1 MIEDDP
7 TVFVIDDDASVRDAI
22 TGVAKSVG
30 LHAETFAS
38 TQDFL
43 RGWCSTGPS
52 CLVLDVRLP
61 GLSGLEFQLELASNN
76 ISIPIIFLTGYGDIA
91 MTVRAMKAGAVEFL
105 TKPFRHQDLVD
116 AIQKALDRDRTT
128 RRQRSE
134 LATLRQHFES
144 LTARERQVMGIVVT
158 GKSNK
163 QIAAELGTSEITV
176 KIQRGRVMHKM
187 QAKSVADLVRMAD
200 KVGDFGRT

>member
-7 TVFVIDDDASVRDAI
+7 TVFVIDDDAAVRDAI
-22 TGVAKSVG
+22 TGVMKSVG
-30 LHAETFAS
+30 LRAETFAS
-38 TQDFL
+38 TRDFL
-43 RGWCSTGPS
+43 RRGCSTGPS

-61 GLSGLEFQLELASNN
+61 GLSGLEFQRELASSN
-76 ISIPIIFLTGYGDIA
+76 ISIPIIFLTGYGDIP

-105 TKPFRHQDLVD
+105 TKPFRHQDLVE
-116 AIQKALDRDRTT
+116 AIQKGLDQDRTS

-134 LATLRQHFES
+134 LATLRQRFES
-144 LTARERQVMGIVVT
+144 LTARERQVMGLVVT

-187 QAKSVADLVRMAD
+187 QAESVAVLVRMGD
-200 KVGDFGRT
+200 KVGDFGGN

>member
-43 RGWCSTGPS
+43 RGWCSSGPS

-116 AIQKALDRDRTT
+116 AIQKALDRDRTA

-134 LATLRQHFES
+134 LATLRQRFES

-200 KVGDFGRT
+200 KAGDFGRI

>member
-43 RGWCSTGPS
+43 RGWRSTGPS

-116 AIQKALDRDRTT
+116 AIQKALDRDRTA

-134 LATLRQHFES
+134 LATLRQRFES
-144 LTARERQVMGIVVT
+144 LTARERQVMGIVVR

-187 QAKSVADLVRMAD
+187 QADSVADLVRMAD
-200 KVGDFGRT
+200 KVGDFDRT

>member
-61 GLSGLEFQLELASNN
+61 GLSGLEFQHVLASNN
-76 ISIPIIFLTGYGDIA
+76 ISIPIIFLTGYGDIP

-105 TKPFRHQDLVD
+105 TKPFRHQDLVE
-116 AIQKALDRDRTT
+116 AIQKALDRDRTG

-134 LATLRQHFES
+134 LATLRQRFES

-187 QAKSVADLVRMAD
+187 QAESVADLVRMAD
-200 KVGDFGRT
+200 KVGDFDRT

>member
-43 RGWCSTGPS
+43 RRWCPNGPS

-76 ISIPIIFLTGYGDIA
+76 ISIPIIFLTGYGDIP

-116 AIQKALDRDRTT
+116 AIQKALDRDRTA

-134 LATLRQHFES
+134 LATLRQRFES

-163 QIAAELGTSEITV
+163 QVAAELGTSEITV

-187 QAKSVADLVRMAD
+187 QAESVADLVRMAD

>member
-43 RGWCSTGPS
+43 RRWRSTGPS

-116 AIQKALDRDRTT
+116 AIQKALDRDRTA

-134 LATLRQHFES
+134 LATLRQRFES
-144 LTARERQVMGIVVT
+144 LTARERQVMGIVVR

-187 QAKSVADLVRMAD
+187 QADSVADLVRMAD
-200 KVGDFGRT
+200 KVGDFDRT